1 MLSTIVFSCNNNIDK
16 VCIIVRTHLQRVHVY
31 EATAWQGEPAESDEM
46 TPQWYNE
53 ADIPYA
59 KMWADDAYWMPLF
72 LAGKHF
78 KGVFNYSD
86 DETIVQ
92 HTLQEVDSL

>member
-1 MLSTIVFSCNNNIDK
+1 
-16 VCIIVRTHLQRVHVY
+16 
-31 EATAWQGEPAESDEM
+31 M

-59 KMWADDAYWMPLF
+59 KMWADDVYWMPLF
-72 LAGKHF
+72 LAGKQF